1 MRRRILIGTE
11 TDPYKPTV
19 DAFIER
25 VKTNNG
31 SFLYGTEKQTRLKI
45 KEHIKLLG
53 SIPKLD
59 WLAYT
64 TDSNGNVTKVY
75 SIDELYDS
83 ININGVI
90 QVVNNKFVSS
100 AGAKIYMN
108 YADTKFTLYHIV
120 YDGNLKQ
127 YTTSESVFVCGVM
140 VSPYTTKA
148 HMFFQN
154 NKLNIQY
161 NSNSND
167 GYSTP
172 YVSGQVIDI
181 TFGKVN
187 YIENLKLNGTD
198 VIPTEGMVDFWGK
211 NMDVSYIKI
220 YDDFNHVLGC

>member
-11 TDPYKPTV
+11 TDPYKSTV

-53 SIPKLD
+53 DIPKLD
-59 WLAYT
+59 WLAYK
-64 TDSNGNVTKVY
+64 TDNNGNVINIY
-75 SIDELYDS
+75 SIDKLYDS
-83 ININGVI
+83 TSINGTVQVI
-90 QVVNNKFVSS
+90 NNKFTSS

-108 YADTKFTLYHIV
+108 YSNTKFTLYHII
-120 YDGNLKQ
+120 YNGNLKQ
-127 YTTSESVFVCGVM
+127 YTTRESVFVCGIM

-154 NKLNIQY
+154 DKLNIQY
-161 NSNSND
+161 NSNIND

-181 TFGKVN
+181 MFGKTN
-187 YIENLKLNGTD
+187 YIESLKLDRTNI
-198 VIPTEGMVDFWGK
+198 IPTKGMVDFWDQ
-211 NMDVSYIKI
+211 NMNASYIKI
-220 YDDFNHVLGC
+220 YDDFNYILGC